1 MKAKYRVLTFIL
13 AASACVTLG
22 FSQTPSTVPPPSA
35 LPLKFEVAT
44 IKPHIGDDMGSSVG
58 FGTSD
63 RFKASNNTVKR
74 LLQWAGFNIPGERI
88 FGGPKWVDSARFD
101 IEAKLESDSFARLK
115 TMNDREKRE
124 ALEPLI
130 QNLLAERLQ
139 FRYHWEL
146 RELPA
151 YALTVAKGGPRLQA
165 AAHPDQGTSTYT
177 GRGHVK
183 ATDMGLS
190 AFADLLTDDVSPEIG
205 FVIVDRT
212 GLTGV
217 YDFDLKWSPE
227 NGASS
232 EMTQTESAGPSLF
245 SAIQE
250 QLGLKLESAK
260 APVKVLVID
269 RLEMPSEN

>member
-1 MKAKYRVLTFIL
+1 
-13 AASACVTLG
+13 
-22 FSQTPSTVPPPSA
+22 
-35 LPLKFEVAT
+35 
-44 IKPHIGDDMGSSVG
+44 MGSIVG
-58 FGTSD
+58 FGTTD

-88 FGGPKWVDSARFD
+88 FGGPKWLDSARFD

-115 TMNDREKRE
+115 TMNDREKRK

-130 QNLLAERLQ
+130 QDLLAERLQ
-139 FRYHWEL
+139 FKYHWEQ
-146 RELPA
+146 RELPV
-151 YALTVAKGGPRLQA
+151 YALTVAKGGPKLQ

-212 GLTGV
+212 GLAGV
-217 YDFDLKWSPE
+217 YNFDLKWTPE
-227 NGASS
+227 NGVSS
-232 EMTQTESAGPSLF
+232 ETTQTEGAGPSLF

-250 QLGLKLESAK
+250 QLGLKLESTN

-269 RLEMPSEN
+269 HLEMPSEN